1 MEEIQ
6 KTILTMIFLYP
17 EVRYK
22 IFKKLNG
29 NHFNNQYKTIFNSC
43 QKLYKKNKEID
54 PLIVM
59 SDIGNEYMSLIASL
73 TDITLIKKPNVDE
86 YIKVL
91 TEDYNKREAIFKTK
105 NLLLQIEKGELPQEK
120 IQEGYLSI
128 SKVFNSESED
138 TRIFDTVQGF
148 SMVLDELESKKEYIQ
163 TGFKKLDELV
173 LIDKGDMIVI
183 AGKPSSG
190 KTTIATNMMMNISA
204 KYNVLFFSI
213 ETSAV
218 KIYKKIA
225 SSAAR
230 INYKKILKSEMYE
243 SDYSS
248 FLGVANEF
256 SNHKLKVV
264 EAAGMSVNDII
275 SISLQNKA
283 DIIFIDYLQIVAD
296 KSDKSSYERVSNIS
310 RELHTFA
317 QKEKITVVALSQL
330 KRTDNRQPT
339 MSDLRESGQ
348 IEQDADAII
357 FIHNPNNAEQQD
369 ISNQYREVIIGKNKQ
384 GEIGS
389 IDYKF
394 HGSVQTFKED

>member
-17 EVRYK
+17 EARYK
-22 IFKKLNG
+22 IFKKLDS
-29 NHFNNQYKTIFNSC
+29 NHFNNQYRTIFNSC
-43 QKLYKKNKEID
+43 QKLYEQNKEID
-54 PLIVM
+54 PVIVM
-59 SDIGNEYMSLIASL
+59 SDIGNEYMNLIVSLA
-73 TDITLIKKPNVDE
+73 DVTLINKPNVDE

-91 TEDYNKREAIFKTK
+91 TEDYNKREAIYKTK
-105 NLLLQIEKGELPQEK
+105 NLLLQLEKGKLPQDK
-120 IQEGYLSI
+120 IQEEYLNI
-128 SKVFNSESED
+128 SKIFNHESEN

-148 SMVLDELESKKEYIQ
+148 SMVLEDLESKKEYIQ

-173 LIDKGDMIVI
+173 MIDRGDMIVI

-213 ETSAV
+213 ETSAI

-230 INYKKILKSEMYE
+230 INYKKILKSEMFE

-248 FLGVANEF
+248 FLGAANEF
-256 SNHKLKVV
+256 SNYNLKVV
-264 EAAGMSVNDII
+264 EAAGMTVNDIT

-283 DIIFIDYLQIVAD
+283 DIIFIDYLQIVVD
-296 KSDKSSYERVSNIS
+296 KSAKSGYERVSNIS

-357 FIHNPNNAEQQD
+357 FIHNPNSLEQQD
-369 ISNQYREVIIGKNKQ
+369 ISNQFREVIIGKNKQ
-384 GEIGS
+384 GEIGC

-394 HGSVQTFKED
+394 RGAVQTFEEV